1 MNRAGTDATDPALAV
16 RPGILR
22 ALRAIAEATFAT
34 RSGPPPAARLDWLES
49 EMADFL
55 ARSGSRSRFLFAF
68 LVFVVSAIA
77 PLLIARLP
85 PLRRLPL
92 AERIVALSRLERR
105 FAEPLLGVKA
115 ILCIIYYE
123 HPDAAR
129 EVGFDGSCLTGLV
142 SGRRPTGGLTG
153 PRAS

>member
-1 MNRAGTDATDPALAV
+1 VNRAGTAASDPALAV
-16 RPGILR
+16 RPNTIR
-22 ALRAIAEATFAT
+22 AIRAIAEATFAT
-34 RSGPPPAARLDWLES
+34 RTGPPPAARLEWLDGEV
-49 EMADFL
+49 ADFL

-68 LVFVVSAIA
+68 MVFVVSAIA

-105 FAEPLLGVKA
+105 FAEPLLAVKA
-115 ILCIIYYE
+115 ILCLIYYE
-123 HPDAAR
+123 HPEAAR
-129 EVGFDGSCLTGLV
+129 EVGFDGACLTGLV
-142 SGRRPTGGLTG
+142 SGRSPTGGPTG